1 VTPVISA
8 ALILLSCLGAGAA
21 VLRLLGILAT
31 IHPRERIAWSFALG
45 LGLVG
50 WLLGF
55 YAYAGWLS
63 PEAQAVSLAT
73 IATGSFLLL
82 MQPAGEI
89 DEAKFGAAGK
99 LLLLLLLG
107 LMTLGVIEALAP
119 PSDGDSLAYHFALPK
134 QFLAA
139 GHLQFVPRVVDGAV
153 PLLLQMTYLPA
164 LALGDERGLTFWC
177 LFSGWMTVHFVY
189 VLCRRYAS
197 PAWSLAAA
205 LLFMTTPAV
214 IYGAGSGQIEVRL
227 ATFVLLATFAAVEA
241 MRSGDRRFAL
251 VAGLAAGFFAGGKYT
266 GLLFVA
272 AAGLTILVQRRWLI
286 HGLVFGLGVLL
297 AGFQWYLWNWVNTG
311 DPVFPML
318 FDWVG
323 AKNGLWDAAH
333 AANLKTG
340 FFDDERAL
348 PLDPLGF
355 LFYPFAATF
364 GLSEKFES
372 LRTGLGPFVLLAL
385 PFVLLG
391 LWQARSRL
399 RASDLF
405 PVAAILLLYYSL
417 WYFTGSSQRVR
428 HLLPLYPLL
437 LIAVVAVAVDFAK
450 GAAKGALV
458 GATAVTLF
466 LQTGG
471 AGLFSLS
478 ALQRLVA
485 DESRQAYLTRQIG
498 GAEMVFWINGSLG
511 RNNKLLHY
519 ARELNYLFDVPYFFV
534 HQVFQTELSNLMGST
549 PQDAWAGLQKQGIT
563 HVIINGVSET
573 DAIAGWPAGKA
584 LVASGCAE
592 PVHSVKYNTVSSRT
606 LPGYNSAPSM
616 AVLLKLAPDC
626 RL

>member
-8 ALILLSCLGAGAA
+8 ALILLSCLGAGAV

-50 WLLGF
+50 WLFGF

-63 PEAQAVSLAT
+63 HEAQAVSLAI

-82 MQPAGEI
+82 MQPAGQI
-89 DEAKFGAAGK
+89 DEARFGAAGK
-99 LLLLLLLG
+99 LLLILLLG

-139 GHLQFVPRVVDGAV
+139 GHLQFVPRAVDGAV

-164 LALGDERGLTFWC
+164 FALGDERGLTFWC

-189 VLCRRYAS
+189 VLCRRYAN
-197 PAWSLAAA
+197 PVWSLAVA

-214 IYGAGSGQIEVRL
+214 IYGAGSGHIEVRL
-227 ATFVLLATFAAVEA
+227 AAFVLLAAFAVAEA
-241 MRSGDRRFAL
+241 MRSGNTRFAL

-272 AAGLTILVQRRWLI
+272 AAGLTILIQRRWFM
-286 HGLVFGLGVLL
+286 HGLAFGVGVLL
-297 AGFQWYLWNWVNTG
+297 ACFQWYLWNWINTG

-318 FDWVG
+318 FDWLG
-323 AKNGLWDAAH
+323 AKNGYWDAAQ
-333 AANLKTG
+333 AAKLKTG

-355 LFYPFAATF
+355 LFYPFAASF

-372 LRTGLGPFVLLAL
+372 LRTGFGPFVLLAL

-391 LWQARSRL
+391 IWQGRSRL
-399 RASDLF
+399 RASELL
-405 PVAAILLLYYSL
+405 PVASILILFYGL

-437 LIAVVAVAVDFAK
+437 LVAVTAASLEFAK

-458 GATAVTLF
+458 AATALTLF
-466 LQTGG
+466 LQSGG
-471 AGLFSLS
+471 AGLFSLN
-478 ALQRLVA
+478 ALQRLIA

-498 GAEMVFWINGSLG
+498 GAEMAFWANGNLPRGSKVAHG
-511 RNNKLLHY
+511 T
-519 ARELNYLFDVPYFFV
+519 RELNYLFDLPYYYV
-534 HQVFQTELSNLMGST
+534 HKLYQTDLSNLFENS
-549 PQDAWAGLQKQGIT
+549 PQEAWADLQKQGIT
-563 HVIINGVSET
+563 HVVALGPSENA
-573 DAIAGWPAGKA
+573 AISDWPAGKA
-584 LVASGCAE
+584 FVASGCAE
-592 PVHSVKYNTVSSRT
+592 PIHSIKYNTVSSRT
-606 LPGYNSAPSM
+606 LVGYNSAP
-616 AVLLKLAPDC
+616 ATATLLKLAPDC
-626 RL
+626 RF